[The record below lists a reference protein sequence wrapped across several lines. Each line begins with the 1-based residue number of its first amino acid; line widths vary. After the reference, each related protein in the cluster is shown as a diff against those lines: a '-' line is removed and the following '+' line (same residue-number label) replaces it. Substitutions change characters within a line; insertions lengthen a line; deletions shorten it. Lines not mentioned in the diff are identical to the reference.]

1 MHPPASRASG
11 SRPTGTGPAGALRL
25 APALLAVAGLSACA
39 ASERGVAETLPP
51 LAPQEMTVSGA
62 FLAGRHA
69 DRIRDVGSASVF
81 MDRVIDG
88 GDTGIALK
96 RRAFLLRLEDGRYE
110 DAALLA
116 PQITDTL
123 EANAPIANLFLAVE
137 SARIG
142 DFDRAA
148 ALIGR
153 LPDNR
158 LNRILSPLLDGWIA
172 LGQGRREDAERA
184 IEGVQELDGF
194 SVLHALHSALLAD
207 AAGETER
214 AAERYDAAVSATADP
229 PLRIRLM
236 AANFQARFVGLDAAM
251 RTVMADESG
260 AADPADLEAYL
271 SKVAETSA
279 GESPTAVDGLAQAF
293 FDLASALQRDRR
305 SELGMV
311 FSRLSLRL
319 DPDFD
324 LATLLI
330 AEILDDRGQHG
341 QALALYDRVPESSAY
356 RLMAELRAVS
366 SLEDKGRSEEAVDRL
381 EALARSR
388 PTLLEPLVR
397 LGDLYRS
404 QEAWPEA
411 VDAYDRAFR
420 RVPEG
425 ETASWSLYYSRGIAL
440 ERNAQW
446 DLAEADFLKALE
458 IRPEQPYVLNYLG
471 YTWIDQGRHLP
482 RATEMIEQAV
492 ALRPNDGYIVD
503 SLGWAMYRQER
514 FAEAVVHLERA
525 VELRPTDPTIND
537 HLGDAYWRVG
547 RLKEAR
553 FQWRRAL
560 SFEPEP
566 DLARTIEHKL
576 EAGLPAVQSNTVR
589 TADTKSDVE
598 G

>member
-1 MHPPASRASG
+1 MLRTAPRQNTVPHTASRS
-11 SRPTGTGPAGALRL
+11 SIPRRVGPAFLVAL
-25 APALLAVAGLSACA
+25 GLSACA
-39 ASERGVAETLPP
+39 ASGQVPGDVTPP
-51 LAPQEMTVSGA
+51 LSAQEMSVSGA

-69 DRIRDVGSASVF
+69 DRMRDVASASVF
-81 MDRVIDG
+81 MDRVVAS

-110 DAALLA
+110 EAARLA
-116 PQITDTL
+116 PEIIDTL

-137 SARIG
+137 AARVG
-142 DFDRAA
+142 DFDQAA
-148 ALIGR
+148 TLIGQ

-158 LNRILSPLLDGWIA
+158 LNRILNPLLDGWIA

-207 AAGETER
+207 AAGETDL
-214 AAERYDAAVSATADP
+214 AAARYDAAVSAMADP

-236 AANFQARFVGLDAAM
+236 AANFQARFAGLEAAM
-251 RTVMADESG
+251 ETVLADESG
-260 AADPADLEAYL
+260 AADPADIEAYL
-271 SKVAETSA
+271 TWVRETRKGLHPS
-279 GESPTAVDGLAQAF
+279 AVDGLAQAF

-330 AEILDDRGQHG
+330 AEILDDRGQHAR
-341 QALALYDRVPESSAY
+341 ALALYDQVPENSAY

-366 SLEDKGRSEEAVDRL
+366 SLEDKGRVADAVDRL

-388 PTLLEPLVR
+388 PSLLEPLIR
-397 LGDLYRS
+397 LGDLYRA
-404 QEAWPEA
+404 QENWKDA
-411 VDAYDRAFR
+411 VSAYDRAFS
-420 RVPEG
+420 RVPDG
-425 ETASWSLYYSRGIAL
+425 ETAAWSLYYSRGIAL
-440 ERNAQW
+440 ERNSQW
-446 DLAEADFLKALE
+446 ERAEADFLKALE

-482 RATEMIEQAV
+482 RATRMIEQAV

-514 FAEAVVHLERA
+514 YEEAVKHLERA

-547 RLKEAR
+547 RRQEAR

-560 SFEPEP
+560 SFEPTRE
-566 DLARTIEHKL
+566 LAAIIEQKL
-576 EAGLPAVQSNTVR
+576 EAGLPAARSNALR
-589 TADTKSDVE
+589 TADTKSDAE